1 MSLTERS
8 GYILLSLLK
17 IPSVIQFSSGILY
30 FQAEKTCDN
39 KNTIQNQY
47 DNCQT
52 AWFYSMQ
59 IIFFFFRTFQ
69 SLKLQLL
76 IHYAS
81 KGKRQVIRQRYY
93 QDVWINKET
102 NVFKRI
108 LKSYLDSY
116 PVYFAR
122 EICLYMVTNKD
133 VFNP

>member
-52 AWFYSMQ
+52 A
-59 IIFFFFRTFQ
+59 
-69 SLKLQLL
+69 
-76 IHYAS
+76 
-81 KGKRQVIRQRYY
+81 
-93 QDVWINKET
+93 
-102 NVFKRI
+102 
-108 LKSYLDSY
+108 
-116 PVYFAR
+116 
-122 EICLYMVTNKD
+122 
-133 VFNP
+133 